1 MGYRSKDGAYNLQG
15 LRRDGGAWN
24 GFSRPLRLV
33 SIYCSR
39 SPERHWMDIG
49 HCFGGVSGRCGWKPA
64 SAPATSM
71 EMGEETQLLRRSRI
85 GRAIR
90 GTPEPW
96 VSHGSPASGRTDRAL
111 LECWVSGGISTQSGT
126 VFSTGRPA
134 LTGSD
139 QRPAGQTDAAQF
151 ERAAAVRTHG
161 GLPGLDLNFWCEKES
176 IGKLDQPPDG
186 FDVHL
191 APREATGSH
200 LHFSHLQPPA
210 KHFTRVDLKFVDFHL
225 LCDPLI
231 HLCVKSVG
239 VTPFLASGQYH
250 VRNFGLSHRGFRR
263 Q

>member
-1 MGYRSKDGAYNLQG
+1 M
-15 LRRDGGAWN
+15 
-24 GFSRPLRLV
+24 
-33 SIYCSR
+33 
-39 SPERHWMDIG
+39 HIG

-85 GRAIR
+85 GRAIS

-96 VSHGSPASGRTDRAL
+96 ISHGSPASGRTDRAP

-126 VFSTGRPA
+126 GFSTGRPV

-139 QRPAGQTDAAQF
+139 QRPAGQKDAAQF

-161 GLPGLDLNFWCEKES
+161 GLPGLDLNFWLGEKES

-191 APREATGSH
+191 APGIHEAEIADFHEPGWQDVLEEAPH
-200 LHFSHLQPPA
+200 EFDHVEHHGPPA
-210 KHFTRVDLKFVDFHL
+210 IASGLLGAKRDGSLFKFQNS
-225 LCDPLI
+225 
-231 HLCVKSVG
+231 KRNG
-239 VTPFLASGQYH
+239 VTPTHLTM
-250 VRNFGLSHRGFRR
+250 
-263 Q
+263 